1 MPSTSIARTEY
12 DDERQI
18 LSVWFVANGRRYD
31 YEGVPADIYHAF
43 LRAFSK
49 GRYFN
54 AMIRDRYPA
63 RWIRE
68 PSPRGRVGVD
78 SQRRSP

>member
-1 MPSTSIARTEY
+1 
-12 DDERQI
+12 
-18 LSVWFVANGRRYD
+18 
-31 YEGVPADIYHAF
+31 VPADIYHAF